1 MGNILAK
8 VKIVGVTKYSKEIVS
23 KAIGRAVE
31 TKLADLDQR
40 IEKITDTIRSFE
52 SSYDMETEA
61 FAKRYDAGE
70 LEENLDYMEW
80 VACKEILEDL
90 AKEKDMLLQVEQ

>member
-1 MGNILAK
+1 MAK
-8 VKIVGVTKYSKEIVS
+8 VEIVGVTKYSKEVVS

-31 TKLADLDQR
+31 TRLADLDQR
-40 IEKITDTIRSFE
+40 IEEITDRIRSFE
-52 SSYDMETEA
+52 SKYHMRTEA
-61 FAKRYDAGE
+61 FVKRYNAGE

-80 VACKEILEDL
+80 IACKEILEDL